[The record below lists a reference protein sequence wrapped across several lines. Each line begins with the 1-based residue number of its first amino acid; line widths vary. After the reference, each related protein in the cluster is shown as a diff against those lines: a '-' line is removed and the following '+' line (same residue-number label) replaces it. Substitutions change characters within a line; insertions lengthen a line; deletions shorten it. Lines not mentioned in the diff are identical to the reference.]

1 MQPWPSQ
8 LHVGL
13 ADSRNEMALRMFSS
27 KTVLMAQVDPNDDEI
42 ERFVVRRY
50 AYDPARR
57 ERRHIVAAAF
67 DNSLEFEAAIDAV
80 AADLRRRRESGED
93 VDPREHVSGTVLE
106 PGYHRKQQG
115 GRIIKHAI
123 ERGASL
129 EAETWDRLANDLPPG
144 MAVMRSESDPDA

>member
-1 MQPWPSQ
+1 
-8 LHVGL
+8 
-13 ADSRNEMALRMFSS
+13 
-27 KTVLMAQVDPNDDEI
+27 
-42 ERFVVRRY
+42 VRRY

-80 AADLRRRRESGED
+80 AANLRRRRESGED

-129 EAETWDRLANDLPPG
+129 DAETWDRLANGPSSSPAERWSCDVG
-144 MAVMRSESDPDA
+144 AGAVASRVTRWRAAVRRGG